1 MTKKIITIVID
12 ERVEGLEPLGSAVS
26 ALEYDGFIVEDSTI
40 HEVGHDL
47 VAKLV
52 KHIEAEKEAFDESWK
67 GYDSYDVGDDI
78 LVDKE
83 LAKDES
89 YILGMEYALSILKGG
104 N

>member
-40 HEVGHDL
+40 HEVGRDL
-47 VAKLV
+47 VAELV
-52 KHIEAEKEAFDESWK
+52 KHIAGEKESFNDLWSNYE
-67 GYDSYDVGDDI
+67 YGDDI
-78 LVDKE
+78 F
-83 LAKDES
+83 KDAEYTNENN
-89 YILGMEYALSILKGG
+89 YIAGMEFALDILKGG